1 MQANQV
7 FEWYK
12 PLRNHLRKVCLAD
25 SLSVI
30 WAYTQNLQLG
40 TAISSDID
48 VHGDFLK
55 ARKRTEKI
63 GMVSEWELETLCREL
78 ILNAQEANT
87 CPKTFRAWSYFAGAV
102 NKLKSLESCI
112 YKNLVGKASIL
123 AELHR
128 IAHRQFPWQAGRPTD
143 IFITRYFKVYSH
155 PAFADILYRKLD
167 LTTQELFYI
176 GFAFFS
182 VYLGHFSLSYPPKI
196 EIPGITIEA
205 MDKFLKHFSLDVTS
219 LRQRLAAEQEMNE
232 KFAYAFSSLRAYPLI
247 RMTYQERDNVVCPL
261 PTLFFWRLTNG
272 VYYELYK
279 EEGFAEAFG
288 EAFQRYVGE
297 VIGKA
302 LAGSEPAVYSEME
315 YHVGKN
321 RKNTIDWIV
330 ADNEA
335 ALFIESKTKRLIV
348 SAKIAIETEGALDG
362 ELTKMADFILQAYKT
377 INDYR
382 ENHYPHYQFKKEV
395 AVYPLIVTLE
405 DWYVFGTKILGL
417 IHEKVVREFEKEG
430 FPLAWLDEM
439 PYSIS
444 SVQEFEMLVQIIKE
458 VGINKFMER
467 KLRDK
472 EKSEWSFYPFI
483 RNEFPNESRSIQFLF
498 TDEYEKIFPI
508 EIRNQLPG

>member
-1 MQANQV
+1 
-7 FEWYK
+7 
-12 PLRNHLRKVCLAD
+12 
-25 SLSVI
+25 
-30 WAYTQNLQLG
+30 
-40 TAISSDID
+40 
-48 VHGDFLK
+48 
-55 ARKRTEKI
+55 
-63 GMVSEWELETLCREL
+63 
-78 ILNAQEANT
+78 
-87 CPKTFRAWSYFAGAV
+87 
-102 NKLKSLESCI
+102 
-112 YKNLVGKASIL
+112 
-123 AELHR
+123 
-128 IAHRQFPWQAGRPTD
+128 
-143 IFITRYFKVYSH
+143 
-155 PAFADILYRKLD
+155 
-167 LTTQELFYI
+167 
-176 GFAFFS
+176 
-182 VYLGHFSLSYPPKI
+182 
-196 EIPGITIEA
+196 
-205 MDKFLKHFSLDVTS
+205 
-219 LRQRLAAEQEMNE
+219 
-232 KFAYAFSSLRAYPLI
+232 
-247 RMTYQERDNVVCPL
+247 
-261 PTLFFWRLTNG
+261 
-272 VYYELYK
+272 
-279 EEGFAEAFG
+279 
-288 EAFQRYVGE
+288 
-297 VIGKA
+297 
-302 LAGSEPAVYSEME
+302 ME